1 MAAMS
6 TTLTE
11 FSTNGNSRTYVTAG
25 HTAVKP
31 KLLIQRRKV
40 PTSEQGVVDTMYQV
54 VHATTDSTGAI
65 LQRKVLL
72 TATVAHPVQG
82 QSSDVAAALVIF
94 RDMVASD
101 EFGAS
106 VTNQNFLE

>member
-11 FSTNGNSRTYVTAG
+11 FSTNGNSRTFTTPG

-31 KLLIQRRKV
+31 KLIIQRRKV
-40 PTSEQGVVDTMYQV
+40 PTSEQGVVDTVYQV
-54 VHATTDSTGAI
+54 VHATTDATGAV
-65 LQRKVLL
+65 LARKVLL
-72 TATVAHPVQG
+72 SANVNHPVQG
-82 QSSDVAAALVIF
+82 QASDVTAALAIF
-94 RDMVASD
+94 RELVASD

-106 VTNQNFLE
+106 VTSQNFIG